1 MRTLILMV
9 FIITT
14 ITTNAQRLRIKN
26 YSVGYRVFEIDGV
39 GNNPLTIA
47 PFLKN
52 PWAYQTYI
60 NNQVQYNGIF
70 GNPGVQ
76 ILRNYNISAE
86 WYKNSTESRFWKKY
100 TVQTGVFLSNRLTK
114 NNMALENQRFV
125 TSSTDTILY
134 RDVYSLVQKQQFV
147 GINIGINKR
156 IRISKPLTFITGFHL
171 QGSIAF
177 LHRYQQQWDS
187 STYHKQIWTT
197 KTSQLPGLKGK
208 NFFQWRMT
216 VPIGLEFN
224 AYKHEIYL
232 RAEFD
237 LGIVGDRYRRRSGFL
252 NNEAHG
258 YSLYILYQPKH

>member
-1 MRTLILMV
+1 MRIFILLA
-9 FIITT
+9 FATAT
-14 ITTNAQRLRIKN
+14 ITSNAQHLKIKN
-26 YSVGYRVFEIDGV
+26 YGAGYRVFELDGV

-52 PWAYQTYI
+52 PGTYQTYI

-86 WYKNSTESRFWKKY
+86 WYKDSTESRFWKKY

-125 TSSTDTILY
+125 TSSTDTIMY
-134 RDVYSLVQKQQFV
+134 RDVYSLVQKQQFLGV
-147 GINIGINKR
+147 NAGINRRSK
-156 IRISKPLTFITGFHL
+156 ISKALSFITGFQL

-177 LHRYQQQWDS
+177 LHRYQEQWDS
-187 STYHKQIWTT
+187 STYHNQIWTT
-197 KTSQLPGLKGK
+197 RTSQLPDLKGK
-208 NFFQWRMT
+208 NFIQWRMT

-224 AYKHEIYL
+224 AYKHEIFL

-237 LGIVGDRYRRRSGFL
+237 LGIVGDRYRRSSGFL

-258 YSLYILYQPKH
+258 YSLCILYQPKH